1 MPRSNPHA
9 RERVMDDRKHLDA
22 VASFVSFAGR
32 ETSVASSAGSSRGS
46 ALQTPANRI
55 GDQEVL
61 ETQSSWGSPPYPSSE
76 GQRSSTRGSRPVPA
90 MEAVRKDGESRQPH
104 GSLSRPPV
112 AIRTS
117 GTGATANLPVV
128 LPGGENHSGPATTRR
143 RGSGPCACMACRSQ
157 RGTVL
162 SKGSCSRSVRSGRS
176 RTNGDVVVD
185 ARSNGRP
192 ERRAEAKRSGGNL
205 EARVIA
211 RPMEGALDHQYWWR
225 PSRDVVGGWSW
236 LRSRRHLLISMS
248 GGLLRWAKARH
259 AQACNQEGRRNV
271 VTRASEDGARST
283 SREEN
288 ARVRKDENRPIR
300 SAWGVVKRAMHLQ
313 GLANGTRKRTA

>member
-1 MPRSNPHA
+1 MQQPSSVTRGRPRGFHSSMPRSNPHA

-176 RTNGDVVVD
+176 RTNGVVVVE

-192 ERRAEAKRSGGNL
+192 ELCDEAKRSGGQPPRR
-205 EARVIA
+205 EGSPARWK
-211 RPMEGALDHQYWWR
+211 ALWIISTCADRHG
-225 PSRDVVGGWSW
+225 SSW
-236 LRSRRHLLISMS
+236 A
-248 GGLLRWAKARH
+248 GGLGRMLADASSLR
-259 AQACNQEGRRNV
+259 
-271 VTRASEDGARST
+271 
-283 SREEN
+283 
-288 ARVRKDENRPIR
+288 
-300 SAWGVVKRAMHLQ
+300 
-313 GLANGTRKRTA
+313 

>member
-1 MPRSNPHA
+1 VSGEPPTQAGQPTRARVRTGANGNNGAENPAQPPSSVTRGRSPGFHSSMPRSNPHA

-176 RTNGDVVVD
+176 RTNGVVVVE

-192 ERRAEAKRSGGNL
+192 ELCDEAKRSGGQ
-205 EARVIA
+205 
-211 RPMEGALDHQYWWR
+211 P
-225 PSRDVVGGWSW
+225 P
-236 LRSRRHLLISMS
+236 
-248 GGLLRWAKARH
+248 K
-259 AQACNQEGRRNV
+259 
-271 VTRASEDGARST
+271 
-283 SREEN
+283 RE
-288 ARVRKDENRPIR
+288 
-300 SAWGVVKRAMHLQ
+300 
-313 GLANGTRKRTA
+313 